1 MAGNRYIRLPQAQGI
16 PILSLLRHRH
26 CKHRSNWILNW
37 TVLRGYSP
45 TCDWERK
52 MWWTQ
57 QLFIPTPATPPT
69 QLRPIRA
76 ILNVNGGN
84 FHNFCCHWKPIH
96 LGCAANAANTRP
108 RRPVPGDYQR
118 FMGHLAKYS
127 DTALTP
133 ISWLLISWVWFIKIS
148 LILFY
153 KFITIRESNYYCLRK
168 FAILFN
174 CS

>member
-1 MAGNRYIRLPQAQGI
+1 MAGNRYIRLPQGI
-16 PILSLLRHRH
+16 PILSSLRHRH
-26 CKHRSNWILNW
+26 CRHRSNWILNW

-127 DTALTP
+127 NTALTP
-133 ISWLLISWVWFIKIS
+133 ISWLLISWVWFIKIN

-153 KFITIRESNYYCLRK
+153 KFITIRESNYYCLWK